1 MARYQLPAPQ
11 SMYRDTGAVEIT
23 KLLRDRY
30 VQNLAADDALA
41 QAILEMDSLGADDE
55 TKQALIQKYNTQLN
69 QRAEQGNYEMKG
81 VAIQKDARAF
91 TNDYQ
96 PIKVSKMR
104 YDTYAA
110 QLEKDYQDG
119 KIDSQTKDGRLAE
132 SLYNYKGVQYR
143 EDGSVDDDS
152 LFNGSS
158 YVHDVNVEEEIIKHM
173 KDVVMTEIDSTGME
187 FPLDAEMNIITKLDP
202 ATQSPAYYM
211 KSGTYE
217 KKLDEDLV
225 SSVVNSVLN
234 QPNVSSSIYQKAHLE
249 NYALADINTE
259 TGNTKAF
266 DKLAQIVS
274 VIEAETE
281 KLEDKKDLSDAEEI
295 KLEKNIAVL
304 DTIEE
309 AKARGVNDVALV
321 TLLANDAKRYY
332 YLDNA
337 ITKYAGVKSKKAVQD
352 FTEGSSLKAAND
364 PNRVPTNISYRVGV
378 KGLVVDVLGGTTLE
392 EKQKLVANSNNDLNK
407 FRNDPKKGP
416 QFIADALNAS
426 SAEDYDDMTIKY
438 GLSADRARALSRQVQ
453 YDTRLIELASIQE
466 SEAYQAAFNMSKDDY
481 TVQMNNLFSNVRRGG
496 DFTGGDVSVSDLI
509 KTLNT
514 VEGGNYTVSSGLEE
528 LNSNKALLKKVIDS
542 LTTQR
547 QDNIDRSR
555 MTIPDLTRNLYSST
569 NSILREFDKKVGKD
583 KKKINDYLDAEIPTD
598 AIVMPSFSDPTG
610 KTAKNIKSIFK
621 EGLPGGDKM
630 EVITPDDKVIKSSE
644 IKDDM
649 DLGKRDENPELV
661 LDQIGLV
668 HVARPDGKAL
678 IALPYKHPKTGDIK
692 IYYVDATNIVG
703 SEGSALNNYTSS
715 MQFRVRSMYRQG
727 IWANVRSWS
736 PEIFGGSVTFVY
748 YDSDEAK
755 EAGKSANKIFI
766 GDTEYDLEDGLKEIE
781 GSLIKN
787 GQDI

>member
-1 MARYQLPAPQ
+1 MARYELPAPM

-55 TKQALIQKYNTQLN
+55 TKQALIEKYNAQLN

-119 KIDSQTKDGRLAE
+119 KIDSQTRDGRLAE

-173 KDVVMTEIDSTGME
+173 KDVVMTEIDTTGVE
-187 FPLDAEMNIITKLDP
+187 VPLDAEMNIITKIDP

-217 KKLDEDLV
+217 KRLDEGLV
-225 SSVVNSVLN
+225 ASVVNSVLN

-295 KLEKNIAVL
+295 KLERNIAVL
-304 DTIEE
+304 DNIEQ
-309 AKARGVNDVALV
+309 AKARGVDDVALV

-337 ITKYAGVKSKKAVQD
+337 ITKYAGVKSYKAVRD

-364 PNRVPTNISYRVGV
+364 PNRVPTNVSYKVGV
-378 KGLVVDVLGGTTLE
+378 KGLVVEVLGGTTLE

-416 QFIADALNAS
+416 QFIADALDAS
-426 SAEDYDDMTIKY
+426 SAEQYDALALKY
-438 GLSADRARALSRQVQ
+438 NLSAGQARNLSRQIQ
-453 YDTRLIELASIQE
+453 YDVRLIELASIQE

-481 TVQMNNLFSNVRRGG
+481 AIQMDNLFSNINRRDMNSGG
-496 DFTGGDVSVSDLI
+496 NVSVEDLVS
-509 KTLNT
+509 TLSE
-514 VEGGNYTVSSGLEE
+514 VEGSPYSISEGLEL
-528 LNSNKALLKKVIDS
+528 LNSNKLIKGKVITA
-542 LTTQR
+542 LNTKR
-547 QDNIDRSR
+547 NGNNEVKANIF
-555 MTIPDLTRNLYSST
+555 NLT
-569 NSILREFDKKVGKD
+569 NSILREFDRKVSKD
-583 KKKINDYLDAEIPTD
+583 KKELNEYLDAEVKTD
-598 AIVMPSFSDPTG
+598 AIVMPSFNDPTG
-610 KTAKNIKSIFK
+610 KTSKNVKTLFS
-621 EGLPGGDKM
+621 EGLPGGDEFELIDSEGNETSYGALK
-630 EVITPDDKVIKSSE
+630 DKTDGFLNLGEGPE
-644 IKDDM
+644 IVK
-649 DLGKRDENPELV
+649 
-661 LDQIGLV
+661 DQIGLV

-678 IALPYKHPKTGDIK
+678 IAIPFKNKETKEIKVYYADASQLVTPKG
-692 IYYVDATNIVG
+692 AP
-703 SEGSALNNYTSS
+703 LNNYINS
-715 MQFRVRSMYRQG
+715 MEFRVRSMYRQG
-727 IWANVRSWS
+727 IWANVKRWT
-736 PEIFGGSVTFVY
+736 PEIFGGSVTFDY
-748 YDSDEAK
+748 AN
-755 EAGKSANKIFI
+755 NKIFI
-766 GDTEYDLEDGLKEIE
+766 GGTEYGVEDGLKEIE
-781 GSLIKN
+781 GDLIKT

>member
-1 MARYQLPAPQ
+1 MARYELPAPM

-110 QLEKDYQDG
+110 QLEKDYQGG
-119 KIDSQTKDGRLAE
+119 KIDSQTRDGRLAE

-217 KKLDEDLV
+217 KKLDAKLV
-225 SSVVNSVLN
+225 ASVVNSVLN

-295 KLEKNIAVL
+295 KLERNIATL
-304 DTIEE
+304 DNIEQ
-309 AKARGVNDVALV
+309 AKSRGVNDVALV

-364 PNRVPTNISYRVGV
+364 PNRVPTNVSYRVGAD
-378 KGLVVDVLGGTTLE
+378 GLVIDVLGGTTLE
-392 EKQKLVANSNNDLNK
+392 EKQKLVSVSRAALNK
-407 FRNDPKKGP
+407 FKNEKGE
-416 QFIADALNAS
+416 QFITDAL
-426 SAEDYDDMTIKY
+426 SAHSPENYKDYAKKY
-438 GLSADRARALSRQVQ
+438 NMNDAEFANEAKQIQ
-453 YDTRLIELASIQE
+453 YNERLIELAGLQE
-466 SEAYQAAFNMSKDDY
+466 EEAYQAAFNMSKSDY
-481 TVQMNNLFSNVRRGG
+481 TAQMDNLFSNINRR
-496 DFTGGDVSVSDLI
+496 DMNSGGDVSVEDLVSTLREIEGKPYSISEGLELLESDSSVRA
-509 KTLNT
+509 KVVVALNT
-514 VEGGNYTVSSGLEE
+514 KRNG
-528 LNSNKALLKKVIDS
+528 SNEVRANIFS
-542 LTTQR
+542 LT
-547 QDNIDRSR
+547 
-555 MTIPDLTRNLYSST
+555 
-569 NSILREFDKKVGKD
+569 NSMLREFDRKNNRD
-583 KKKINDYLDAEIPTD
+583 KKKLNEYLDAEIKTD
-598 AIVMPSFSDPTG
+598 AIVMPSFNDPTG
-610 KTAKNIKSIFK
+610 KTSKNIKTLFS
-621 EGLPGGDKM
+621 EGLPGGDDFALIDPAGNETTYSELK
-630 EVITPDDKVIKSSE
+630 DKSDGFWDKGEGPE
-644 IKDDM
+644 IVK
-649 DLGKRDENPELV
+649 
-661 LDQIGLV
+661 DQIGLV

-678 IALPYKHPKTGDIK
+678 IAIPFKNKETKEIEVYYADASQLVTPKG
-692 IYYVDATNIVG
+692 AP
-703 SEGSALNNYTSS
+703 LNNYINS
-715 MQFRVRSMYRQG
+715 MEFRVRSMYRQG
-727 IWANVRSWS
+727 IWANVKKWT
-736 PEIFGGSVTFVY
+736 PEIFGGSVTFDY
-748 YDSDEAK
+748 AN
-755 EAGKSANKIFI
+755 NKIFI
-766 GDTEYDLEDGLKEIE
+766 GGTEYGVEDGLKEIE
-781 GSLIKN
+781 GDLIKT